1 MGKAHP
7 AAGMDGLEAFTKSK
21 TMVFPRDVRVGH
33 GVLDELGDVLEGLD
47 VAARPLLVMGPHTRK
62 LAGERAVDLLRKAG
76 HDPRAVEVTG
86 ATMHDVALVEVE
98 GRRHPPTV
106 VAGVGGGS
114 VIDVAKLA
122 AYRLRVPYVSVPTNA
137 SHDGITSPRASIK
150 GEDGSS
156 SKQAKTPMAIVAD
169 TDVIAR
175 APYRML
181 AAGCADAISNSTA
194 VLDWRLA
201 HRLRGEEYSSFAAV
215 LAETAADIVM
225 KSAGIIRPGLEESA
239 WIVVKSLIV
248 SGVSMSVA
256 GSSRPASG
264 AEHMFSHTLDQLAP
278 GLAYHGEQVGLG
290 SVMMM
295 YLHGG
300 DWKAVRDALAQV
312 GAPTTARQLGIPRET
327 VVEALCRSHLNK
339 PDRYT
344 ILGDKGLTR
353 EAAEDLVRVTG
364 VA

>member
-1 MGKAHP
+1 M
-7 AAGMDGLEAFTKSK
+7 ESFTKSK

-33 GVLDELGDVLEGLD
+33 GVLEELGEVLRDLD
-47 VAARPLLVMGPHTRK
+47 LAHADAHRRVLLVTGAHTRK
-62 LAGERAVDLLRKAG
+62 LAGDRALAIVEKAG
-76 HDPRAVEVTG
+76 FRGTTAQVAG
-86 ATMHDVALVEVE
+86 ATMHDVALVETE
-98 GRRHPPTV
+98 GRRAQPHV
-106 VAGVGGGS
+106 VVGVGGGS

-122 AYRLRVPYVSVPTNA
+122 AFRLGLPFVSVPTNA

-150 GEDGSS
+150 EDKGSA
-156 SKQAKTPMAIVAD
+156 SKEAHTPMAIVAD
-169 TDVIAR
+169 TEVIAQ

-194 VLDWRLA
+194 VLDWKLA
-201 HRLRGEEYSSFAAV
+201 HRLRGEEYSSFAAT
-215 LAETAADIVM
+215 LAESAADLII
-225 KSAGIIRPGLEESA
+225 KSAPVIRPGLEESA

-256 GSSRPASG
+256 GNSRPASG

-278 GLAYHGEQVGLG
+278 GVAYHGEQVGVG

-300 DWKAVRDALAQV
+300 DWRAVRDALAQV
-312 GAPTTARQLGIPRET
+312 GAPTTAKQLGVPKDV
-327 VVEALCRSHLNK
+327 VVEALVRAHLNK

-353 EAAEDLVRVTG
+353 EAAEELVRVTG

>member
-1 MGKAHP
+1 MEP
-7 AAGMDGLEAFTKSK
+7 FTKSK

-33 GVLDELGDVLEGLD
+33 GVLEELGEVLRGLD
-47 VAARPLLVMGPHTRK
+47 VAERALVVTGRRTRR
-62 LAGERAVDLLRKAG
+62 LAGDQAMEVLRKAG
-76 HDPRAVEVTG
+76 HEA
-86 ATMHDVALVEVE
+86 ALVEVE
-98 GRRHPPTV
+98 GATTHDVDLAEREGRRTRPHV
-106 VAGVGGGS
+106 VVGVGGGS

-122 AYRLRVPYVSVPTNA
+122 AFRLGVPYVSVPTNA

-150 GEDGSS
+150 GEEGSS
-156 SKQAKTPMAIVAD
+156 SREAQTPMAIVAD
-169 TDVIAR
+169 TGIITQ

-225 KSAGIIRPGLEESA
+225 KSASVIRPGLEESA

-278 GLAYHGEQVGLG
+278 GAAYHGEQVGVG

-312 GAPTTARQLGIPRET
+312 GAPTTAKQLGIPRDT
-327 VVEALCRSHLNK
+327 VVEALVKAHLNK

>member
-1 MGKAHP
+1 
-7 AAGMDGLEAFTKSK
+7 MDDFTKSK
-21 TMVFPRDVRVGH
+21 TMIFPRDVRVGH
-33 GVLDELGDVLEGLD
+33 GVLEELGSVLHDLALPDG
-47 VAARPLLVMGPHTRK
+47 VLVVTGRKTRS
-62 LAGERAVDLLRKAG
+62 LAGERSWSVVQKAG
-76 HDPRAVEVTG
+76 YT
-86 ATMHDVALVEVE
+86 ATLVEVE
-98 GRRHPPTV
+98 GATLQDVARAELAGRKDKPHV
-106 VAGVGGGS
+106 VVGVGGGS

-122 AYRLRVPYVSVPTNA
+122 AFRLGVPYVSVPTNA

-150 GEDGSS
+150 EDHGNA

-169 TDVIAR
+169 TEIIAR

-215 LAETAADIVM
+215 LAETASDIVI
-225 KSAGIIRPGLEESA
+225 KSAPVIRPGLEESA

-278 GLAYHGEQVGLG
+278 ESHAYHGEQVGVG
-290 SVMMM
+290 SIMMM

-300 DWKAVRDALAQV
+300 DWKAIRDALQQV
-312 GAPTTARQLGIPRET
+312 GAPTTARGLGVSKEI
-327 VVEALCRSHLNK
+327 VVAALCKAHQHRS
-339 PDRYT
+339 DRYT
-344 ILGDKGLTR
+344 ILGDKGLSQD
-353 EAAEDLVRVTG
+353 AAEELVRVTG

>member
-1 MGKAHP
+1 M
-7 AAGMDGLEAFTKSK
+7 ESFTKSK

-33 GVLDELGDVLEGLD
+33 GVMEELGDVLDQLD
-47 VAARPLLVMGPHTRK
+47 VGERVLLVTGGRTRR
-62 LAGERAVDLLRKAG
+62 LAGERASGVVQKAG
-76 HDPRAVEVTG
+76 YEPHVVEVAG
-86 ATMHDVALVEVE
+86 ATLHDVAIAEIE
-98 GRRHPPTV
+98 GRRVKPAV
-106 VAGVGGGS
+106 VMGVGGGS

-122 AYRLRVPYVSVPTNA
+122 AYRLGVPFISVPTNA
-137 SHDGITSPRASIK
+137 AHDGITSPRASIK
-150 GEDGSS
+150 EDKGNA
-156 SKQAKTPMAIVAD
+156 SKEANTPWAIVAD
-169 TDVIAR
+169 TEIIAR

-194 VLDWRLA
+194 VLDWKLA
-201 HRLRGEEYSSFAAV
+201 HRLRGEEYSSFAAT
-215 LAETAADIVM
+215 LAESSAELIV
-225 KSAGIIRPGLEESA
+225 KSAPVIRPGLEESA

-264 AEHMFSHTLDQLAP
+264 SEHMFSHTLDQLAP
-278 GLAYHGEQVGLG
+278 GAAYHGEQVGIG
-290 SVMMM
+290 SIMMM

-300 DWKAVRDALAQV
+300 DWRAIRDALHQV
-312 GAPTTARQLGIPRET
+312 GAPTTAKAMGVT
-327 VVEALCRSHLNK
+327 KDVVVEALCRAHLNK

-353 EAAEDLVRVTG
+353 EAAEELVKVTG

>member
-1 MGKAHP
+1 
-7 AAGMDGLEAFTKSK
+7 MDFNKSK

-33 GVLDELGDVLEGLD
+33 GVLEELGDVLDQLD
-47 VAARPLLVMGPHTRK
+47 VGERVLLVTGAHTRK
-62 LAGERAVDLLRKAG
+62 LAGDHATAVLQKAG
-76 HDPRAVEVTG
+76 YELHVVEVGG
-86 ATMHDVALVEVE
+86 ATLHDVALVELE
-98 GRRHPPTV
+98 GRRAKPSALV
-106 VAGVGGGS
+106 GVGGGS

-122 AYRLRVPYVSVPTNA
+122 AYRLKVPFVSVPTNA
-137 SHDGITSPRASIK
+137 AHDGITSPRASIK
-150 GEDGSS
+150 EDKGNA
-156 SKQAKTPMAIVAD
+156 SKEANTPWAIVAD
-169 TDVIAR
+169 TAVISQ

-201 HRLRGEEYSSFAAV
+201 HRLRGEEYSSFAAT
-215 LAETAADIVM
+215 LAESASELIM
-225 KSAGIIRPGLEESA
+225 KSAPVIRPGLEESA

-264 AEHMFSHTLDQLAP
+264 SEHMFSHTLDQLAP
-278 GLAYHGEQVGLG
+278 GVAYHGEQVGIG
-290 SVMMM
+290 SIMMM

-300 DWKAVRDALAQV
+300 DWRGLRDALSQL
-312 GAPTTARQLGIPRET
+312 GAPTTAKGLGISKE
-327 VVEALCRSHLNK
+327 VIVEALVRAHQNK

-353 EAAEDLVRVTG
+353 DAAEELVRVTG

>member
-1 MGKAHP
+1 
-7 AAGMDGLEAFTKSK
+7 MDPLEAFTKSK
-21 TMVFPRDVRVGH
+21 MMVFPRDVLVGH
-33 GVLDELGDVLEGLD
+33 GVLDELGNVLEDLD
-47 VAARPLLVMGPHTRK
+47 VARHALLVTGGHTRK
-62 LAGERAVDLLRKAG
+62 LAGERALALLRKAG
-76 HDPRAVEVTG
+76 HSADLVEVAG
-86 ATMHDVALVEVE
+86 ATMHDVALAELE
-98 GRRHPPTV
+98 GRRVKPSV
-106 VAGVGGGS
+106 VVGVGGGS
-114 VIDVAKLA
+114 VIDVAKLS
-122 AYRLRVPYVSVPTNA
+122 AYRLNVPYVSVPTNA

-150 GEDGSS
+150 GDDGSS

-169 TDVIAR
+169 TELITR

-194 VLDWRLA
+194 VLDWKLA

-215 LAETAADIVM
+215 LAETASEIVM
-225 KSAGIIRPGLEESA
+225 KSAGVIRPGLEESA

-278 GLAYHGEQVGLG
+278 GAAYHGEQVGLG
-290 SVMMM
+290 AIMMM

-300 DWKAVRDALAQV
+300 DWRAVRDALAQV
-312 GAPTTARQLGIPRET
+312 GAPTTAKQLGIPKET
-327 VVEALCRSHLNK
+327 IVEALVKAHVNK

-344 ILGDKGLTR
+344 ILGDKGLTLD
-353 EAAEDLVRVTG
+353 AAEELVRVTG

>member
-1 MGKAHP
+1 MEP
-7 AAGMDGLEAFTKSK
+7 FTKSK

-33 GVLDELGDVLEGLD
+33 GVLDELGEVLQALD
-47 VAARPLLVMGPHTRK
+47 VTKSALVVTGHRTRR
-62 LAGERAVDLLRKAG
+62 LAGDRAAAALQKAG
-76 HDPRAVEVTG
+76 HEVALAEVDG
-86 ATMHDVALVEVE
+86 ATLHDVGVAEAV
-98 GRRHPPTV
+98 GRRAPPQV
-106 VAGVGGGS
+106 VIGVGGGS

-122 AYRLRVPYVSVPTNA
+122 AYRLGVPYVSVPTNA

-150 GEDGSS
+150 GIEGSS
-156 SKQAKTPMAIVAD
+156 SRQAQTPMAIVAD
-169 TDVIAR
+169 TGIITQ

-225 KSAGIIRPGLEESA
+225 KSAAVIRPGLEESA
-239 WIVVKSLIV
+239 WLVVKSLIV

-278 GLAYHGEQVGLG
+278 GAAYHGEQVGVG

-312 GAPTTARQLGIPRET
+312 GAPTTAKQLGIPRDT
-327 VVEALCRSHLNK
+327 IVEALVRAHLNK

>member
-1 MGKAHP
+1 ME
-7 AAGMDGLEAFTKSK
+7 DFNKSK

-33 GVLDELGDVLEGLD
+33 DVLDELGDVLDQLD
-47 VAARPLLVMGPHTRK
+47 VGERVLVVTGGRTRK
-62 LAGERAVDLLRKAG
+62 LAGDRASAVVQKAG
-76 HDPRAVEVTG
+76 YEPHIVEVGG
-86 ATMHDVALVEVE
+86 ATLHDVAHIEAE
-98 GRRHPPTV
+98 GRRV
-106 VAGVGGGS
+106 KSSALLGVGGGS
-114 VIDVAKLA
+114 IIDVGKLA
-122 AYRLRVPYVSVPTNA
+122 AYRVKVPFISVPTNA
-137 SHDGITSPRASIK
+137 AHDGITSPRASIK
-150 GEDGSS
+150 EEKGNA
-156 SKQAKTPMAIVAD
+156 SKEANTPWAIVAD
-169 TDVIAR
+169 TGVISQ

-194 VLDWRLA
+194 VLDWKLA
-201 HRLRGEEYSSFAAV
+201 HRLRGEEYSSFAAT
-215 LAETAADIVM
+215 LAESAAELVI
-225 KSAGIIRPGLEESA
+225 KSASLIRPGLEESS

-264 AEHMFSHTLDQLAP
+264 SEHMFSHTLDQLAP
-278 GLAYHGEQVGLG
+278 GAAYHGEQVGIG
-290 SVMMM
+290 SIMMM

-300 DWKAVRDALAQV
+300 DWRAVRDALAQV
-312 GAPTTARQLGIPRET
+312 GAPTTAKALGISRDT
-327 VVEALCRSHLNK
+327 IVEALCRAHLNK

>member
-1 MGKAHP
+1 MEP
-7 AAGMDGLEAFTKSK
+7 FTKSK

-33 GVLDELGDVLEGLD
+33 GVLEELGEVLRTLD
-47 VAARPLLVMGPHTRK
+47 VAESALVVTGRRTRR
-62 LAGERAVDLLRKAG
+62 LAGDQALAVLHKAG
-76 HDPRAVEVTG
+76 HRA
-86 ATMHDVALVEVE
+86 ALVEVAGATLHDVDVAERE
-98 GRRHPPTV
+98 GRRAMPQV
-106 VAGVGGGS
+106 VVGVGGGS

-122 AYRLRVPYVSVPTNA
+122 AFRLGVPYVSVPTNA

-156 SKQAKTPMAIVAD
+156 SREAKTPMAIVAD
-169 TDVIAR
+169 TDVISR

-201 HRLRGEEYSSFAAV
+201 HRLRGEEYSSFASV

-225 KSAGIIRPGLEESA
+225 KSAPVIRPGLEESA

-264 AEHMFSHTLDQLAP
+264 AEHMFSHTLDQLVP
-278 GLAYHGEQVGLG
+278 GAAYHGEQVGVG
-290 SVMMM
+290 SIMMM

-312 GAPTTARQLGIPRET
+312 GAPTTAKQLGIPRDT
-327 VVEALCRSHLNK
+327 IVEALVKAHLNK

>member
-1 MGKAHP
+1 ME
-7 AAGMDGLEAFTKSK
+7 DFTKSK

-33 GVLDELGDVLEGLD
+33 GVLEELADVLRDLAVREG
-47 VAARPLLVMGPHTRK
+47 VLVVSGERTRK
-62 LAGERAVDLLRKAG
+62 LAGERALGVVQKAG
-76 HDPRAVEVTG
+76 YKADLVEIHG
-86 ATMHDVALVEVE
+86 ATLSDVAIAEAE
-98 GRRHPPTV
+98 GRKVRPQV
-106 VAGVGGGS
+106 VVGVGGGS

-122 AYRLRVPYVSVPTNA
+122 AHRIGVPYVSVPTSA

-150 GEDGSS
+150 EERGNA
-156 SKQAKTPMAIVAD
+156 SKQASTPMAIVAD
-169 TDVIAR
+169 TEIIAR

-181 AAGCADAISNSTA
+181 TAGCADAISNSTA
-194 VLDWRLA
+194 VLDWKLA

-215 LAETAADIVM
+215 LAETAADMVIRNAEV
-225 KSAGIIRPGLEESA
+225 IRPGLEESA
-239 WIVVKSLIV
+239 WLVVKSLIV

-264 AEHMFSHTLDQLAP
+264 SEHMFSHTLDQLAP
-278 GLAYHGEQVGLG
+278 GTAYHGEQVGIG
-290 SVMMM
+290 SIMMM

-300 DWKAVRDALAQV
+300 DWRAIRSALHTL
-312 GAPTTARQLGIPRET
+312 GAPTTASQLGVKKET
-327 VVEALCRSHLNK
+327 VVEALCKAHLIR

-353 EAAEDLVRVTG
+353 DAAEDLVRVTG